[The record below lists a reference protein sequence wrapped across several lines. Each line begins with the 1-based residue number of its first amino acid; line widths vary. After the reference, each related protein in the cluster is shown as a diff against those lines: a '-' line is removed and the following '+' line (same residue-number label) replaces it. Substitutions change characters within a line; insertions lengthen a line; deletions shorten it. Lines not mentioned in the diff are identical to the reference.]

1 MQKRK
6 ERQEELEEAV
16 AKEVTNDTAKN
27 EQLIIDELNN
37 IDFDP
42 KNSHLPKEVLEYKSN
57 PKQPCGDLEYAAR
70 SLRRLLL
77 KDPQNIE
84 IDIRKIDEQL
94 LILARLFRQAVEQG
108 DLQAAY
114 AAKGALAKGLS
125 EIRTR
130 IPQQQPE
137 LTQQF
142 VEVNAKYLENWIT
155 LVDIA
160 QSVDKIQRNVDSEK
174 ALHEGK
180 VAAEKEK
187 HEELKKLVTTDKKTN
202 EAFKDILENNTPAD
216 RLKWT
221 DEQREMQTML
231 VDQRWLQIQLEV
243 NGKLLEQNE
252 LKLSNRKNQMD
263 MLQIKLREIPV
274 VEDANLYAK
283 YQEQIEE
290 LFQEMAENDVAIDKF
305 LKSAD
310 EIEGQ
315 LQQLEEADGNKRLK
329 ETASE
334 QARNELDRISEE
346 QEEYVKSAQRRNK
359 DLMENLGLMNDEELE
374 ERRRQ
379 AEEQEQAA
387 YERAWETYQETNR
400 ETEQQYEE
408 EDQTIY
414 N

>member
-6 ERQEELEEAV
+6 ERQEELV
-16 AKEVTNDTAKN
+16 AKEVANDTARN
-27 EQLIIDELNN
+27 EALIIDELDK
-37 IDFDP
+37 IDFTH
-42 KNSHLPKEVLEYKSN
+42 SRLPWEILEYRSN

-70 SLRRLLL
+70 SLRQLLL
-77 KDPQNIE
+77 KNPQSIE

-187 HEELKKLVTTDKKTN
+187 HEELKKLVTTDKKSN
-202 EAFKDILENNTPAD
+202 EALKYILEHDTPAD
-216 RLKWT
+216 ILKWT
-221 DEQREMQTML
+221 DEQREMCMML
-231 VDQRWLQIQLEV
+231 VDQRWLQIQLAV
-243 NGKLLEQNE
+243 NGKRLEQSE
-252 LKLSNRKNQMD
+252 LELSNRQNQMD
-263 MLQIKLREIPV
+263 MLQIELAEIPL
-274 VEDANLYAK
+274 VEDSNQYTR

-290 LFQEMAENDVAIDKF
+290 LFSEMAENDAAINKCLESKD
-305 LKSAD
+305 D
-310 EIEGQ
+310 IER
-315 LQQLEEADGNKRLK
+315 LLEEAEGIIRLK
-329 ETASE
+329 EMASE
-334 QARNELDRISEE
+334 QARNELERISEE
-346 QEEYVKSAQRRNK
+346 QEEYIKSAQKRIRN
-359 DLMENLGLMNDEELE
+359 LIENLGLMNDEELE
-374 ERRRQ
+374 KYRRQ
-379 AEEQEQAA
+379 AEEQEKL
-387 YERAWETYQETNR
+387 
-400 ETEQQYEE
+400 
-408 EDQTIY
+408 
-414 N
+414 